1 MFGKSLI
8 ATAFI
13 GYAAS
18 FKLPENNDWAEL
30 SERDR
35 EHELYKWPRW
45 YNGHFNKNREN
56 YTGFLYEKAADF
68 CNEHFQDNYKWCE
81 EHVKD

>member
-8 ATAFI
+8 ATALI

-18 FKLPENNDWAEL
+18 FALPENNDWDQL
-30 SERDR
+30 SEEDK
-35 EHELYKWPRW
+35 EHELWKWPRW
-45 YNGHFNKNREN
+45 YDGHFTPDRHKYTDLYNR
-56 YTGFLYEKAADF
+56 AADF
-68 CNEHFQDNYKWCE
+68 CNNNFEENYLWCE